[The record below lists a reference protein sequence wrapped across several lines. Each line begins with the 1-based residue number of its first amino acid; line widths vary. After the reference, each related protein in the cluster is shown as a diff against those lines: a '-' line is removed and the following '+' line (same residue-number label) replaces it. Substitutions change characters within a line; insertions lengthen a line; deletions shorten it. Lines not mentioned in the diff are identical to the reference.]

1 MFGRN
6 SWMRNRDFGLN
17 RSPRLAPDFK
27 RNLAPILIASLVIFQ
42 FACHA
47 AAPTGVS
54 ASTPIPLAKE
64 LIFYD
69 WDEDMPQS
77 VLDAFESEYNVR
89 VTYLAYESQE
99 EAIENLGDG
108 LVYDVIVM
116 ESRFIP
122 SLVDQGLLASLD
134 RQNIPNLKNISA
146 NFRELAYDPDNSYS
160 VPYNW
165 GTTGLVVRSDLVAAP
180 ISSWNSLWDPQ
191 YAGRVGIWKGQPR
204 ETIGLTLKALGYS
217 ANSENQVELE
227 EALEYLMQLKS
238 HALIIEDYNSY
249 TSAYMLVEGQAV
261 MTVGFAYDVLE
272 GSRLN
277 GSITYVLPQEGAL
290 LWGDNFIVPSNSQ
303 DQYTAELFIDFLMRP
318 EINAEIANQNLY
330 ATPNEAAFPYI
341 QPELLNN
348 PVIFPSAESFRN
360 SEVILPLSGRGQEM
374 YDDVWDRLWG
384 RND

>member
-6 SWMRNRDFGLN
+6 SWMRNRNFGLN

-69 WDEDMPQS
+69 WDGDMPQS

-249 TSAYMLVEGQAV
+249 TSAYMLVEGRAV

-348 PVIFPSAESFRN
+348 PVIFPSAESLRN

-374 YDDVWDRLWG
+374 YDDVWDWLWG

>member
-1 MFGRN
+1 
-6 SWMRNRDFGLN
+6 MRNRNFGLN

-69 WDEDMPQS
+69 WDGDMPQS

-348 PVIFPSAESFRN
+348 PVIFPSAESLRN
-360 SEVILPLSGRGQEM
+360 SEVILPLSGRGQEI

>member
-1 MFGRN
+1 
-6 SWMRNRDFGLN
+6 MRNRDFGLN

-27 RNLAPILIASLVIFQ
+27 RNLVPILIASLVIFQ

-69 WDEDMPQS
+69 WDGDMPQS

-99 EAIENLGDG
+99 EAIENLGEG

-146 NFRELAYDPDNSYS
+146 NFRELAYDPDNRYS

-348 PVIFPSAESFRN
+348 PVVFPSAESLRN

>member
-6 SWMRNRDFGLN
+6 SWMRNRNFGLN

-69 WDEDMPQS
+69 WDGDMPQS

-249 TSAYMLVEGQAV
+249 TSAYMLVEGRAV

-348 PVIFPSAESFRN
+348 PVIFPSAESLRN
-360 SEVILPLSGRGQEM
+360 SEVILPLSGRGQEI

>member
-1 MFGRN
+1 
-6 SWMRNRDFGLN
+6 MRNRNFGLN

-27 RNLAPILIASLVIFQ
+27 RNLVPILIASLVIFQ

-69 WDEDMPQS
+69 WDGDMPQS

-99 EAIENLGDG
+99 EAIENLGEG

-146 NFRELAYDPDNSYS
+146 NFRELAYDPDNRYS

-348 PVIFPSAESFRN
+348 PVIFPSAESLRN
-360 SEVILPLSGRGQEM
+360 SEVILPLSGRGQEI

>member
-27 RNLAPILIASLVIFQ
+27 RNLVPILIASLVIFQ

-146 NFRELAYDPDNSYS
+146 NFRELAYDPDNRYS

>member
-1 MFGRN
+1 
-6 SWMRNRDFGLN
+6 MRNRNFGLN

-27 RNLAPILIASLVIFQ
+27 RNLVPILIASLVIFQ

-69 WDEDMPQS
+69 WDGDMPQS

-99 EAIENLGDG
+99 EAIENLGEG

-249 TSAYMLVEGQAV
+249 TSAYMLVEGRAV

-348 PVIFPSAESFRN
+348 PVIFPSAESLRN

-374 YDDVWDRLWG
+374 YDDVWDWLWG

>member
-27 RNLAPILIASLVIFQ
+27 RNLVPILIASLVIFQ

-69 WDEDMPQS
+69 WDGDMPQS

-99 EAIENLGDG
+99 EAIENLGEG

-146 NFRELAYDPDNSYS
+146 NFRELAYDPDNRYS

-348 PVIFPSAESFRN
+348 PVVFPSAESLRN

>member
-6 SWMRNRDFGLN
+6 SWMRNRNFGLN

-27 RNLAPILIASLVIFQ
+27 RNLVPILIASLVIFQ

-69 WDEDMPQS
+69 WDGDMPQS

-99 EAIENLGDG
+99 EAIENLGEG

-348 PVIFPSAESFRN
+348 PVIFPSAESLRN

>member
-1 MFGRN
+1 
-6 SWMRNRDFGLN
+6 MRNRNFGLN

-27 RNLAPILIASLVIFQ
+27 RNLVPILIASLVIFQ

-69 WDEDMPQS
+69 WDGDMPQS

-99 EAIENLGDG
+99 EAIENLGEG

-146 NFRELAYDPDNSYS
+146 NFRELAYDPDNRYS

-348 PVIFPSAESFRN
+348 PVIFPSAESLRN

>member
-6 SWMRNRDFGLN
+6 SWMRNRNFGLN

-69 WDEDMPQS
+69 WDGDMPQS

-99 EAIENLGDG
+99 EAIENLGEG

-348 PVIFPSAESFRN
+348 PVIFPSAESLRN

>member
-1 MFGRN
+1 MG
-6 SWMRNRDFGLN
+6 NRKFGLN

-27 RNLAPILIASLVIFQ
+27 RNLVPILIASLVIFQ

-69 WDEDMPQS
+69 WDGDMPQS

-99 EAIENLGDG
+99 EAIENLGEG

-146 NFRELAYDPDNSYS
+146 NFRELAYDPDNRYS

-348 PVIFPSAESFRN
+348 PVVFPSAESLRN
-360 SEVILPLSGRGQEM
+360 SEVILPLSGPGQEM

>member
-6 SWMRNRDFGLN
+6 SWMRNRNFGLN

-27 RNLAPILIASLVIFQ
+27 RNLVPILIASLVIFQ

-69 WDEDMPQS
+69 WDGDMPQS

-99 EAIENLGDG
+99 EAIENLGEG

-146 NFRELAYDPDNSYS
+146 NFRELAYDPDNRYS

-348 PVIFPSAESFRN
+348 PVIFPSAESLRN

-374 YDDVWDRLWG
+374 YDDVWDWLWG

>member
-1 MFGRN
+1 
-6 SWMRNRDFGLN
+6 MRNRNFGLN

-69 WDEDMPQS
+69 WDGDMPQS

-99 EAIENLGDG
+99 EAIENLGEG

-249 TSAYMLVEGQAV
+249 TSAYMLVEGRAV

-348 PVIFPSAESFRN
+348 PVIFPSAESLRN
-360 SEVILPLSGRGQEM
+360 SEVILPLSGRGQEI

>member
-1 MFGRN
+1 
-6 SWMRNRDFGLN
+6 MRNRNFGLN

-69 WDEDMPQS
+69 WDGDMPQS

-249 TSAYMLVEGQAV
+249 TSAYMLVEGRAV

-348 PVIFPSAESFRN
+348 PVIFPSAESLRN
-360 SEVILPLSGRGQEM
+360 SEVILPLSGRGQEI

>member
-1 MFGRN
+1 
-6 SWMRNRDFGLN
+6 MRNRNFGLN

-27 RNLAPILIASLVIFQ
+27 RNLVPILIASLVIFQ

-69 WDEDMPQS
+69 WDGDMPQS

-99 EAIENLGDG
+99 EAIENLGEG

-146 NFRELAYDPDNSYS
+146 NFRELAYDPDNRYS

-348 PVIFPSAESFRN
+348 PVIFPSAESLRN

-374 YDDVWDRLWG
+374 YDDVWDWLWG

>member
-1 MFGRN
+1 
-6 SWMRNRDFGLN
+6 MRNRDFGLN

-27 RNLAPILIASLVIFQ
+27 RNLVPILIASLVIFQ

-69 WDEDMPQS
+69 WDGDMPQS

-99 EAIENLGDG
+99 EAIENLGEG

-146 NFRELAYDPDNSYS
+146 NFRELAYDPDNRYS

-348 PVIFPSAESFRN
+348 PVIFPSAESLRN

>member
-1 MFGRN
+1 MG
-6 SWMRNRDFGLN
+6 NRKFGLN

-27 RNLAPILIASLVIFQ
+27 RNLVPILIASLVIFQ

-69 WDEDMPQS
+69 WDGDMPQS

-99 EAIENLGDG
+99 EAIENLGEG

-146 NFRELAYDPDNSYS
+146 NFRELAYDPDNRYS

-165 GTTGLVVRSDLVAAP
+165 GTTGLVVRSDLVAEP

-348 PVIFPSAESFRN
+348 PVVFPSAESLRN

>member
-6 SWMRNRDFGLN
+6 SWMRNRNFGLN

-69 WDEDMPQS
+69 WDGDMPQS

-348 PVIFPSAESFRN
+348 PVIFPSAESLRN

-374 YDDVWDRLWG
+374 YDDVWDWLWG

>member
-1 MFGRN
+1 
-6 SWMRNRDFGLN
+6 MRNRNFGLN

-27 RNLAPILIASLVIFQ
+27 RNLVPILIASLVIFQ

-69 WDEDMPQS
+69 WDGDMPQS

-348 PVIFPSAESFRN
+348 PVIFPSAESLRN